1 MKSISA
7 KKVQILEDFFGTPY
21 EIKIFGDYGFVLMVF
36 PTFEDDYTKKMVD
49 EIIFSLEDFI
59 KDGLFRVAFI
69 PTINDYFWGK
79 ECEYTLE
86 KSKLLYDFNN
96 FLVGEIVRYL
106 YKIIG
111 RPTPIITLGCG
122 EHAGFYAANSFFR
135 RPDLFYG
142 MISVDGVFDMHI
154 LCRNINE
161 EDDNIYFNNPMAF
174 LPNLNDDYW
183 LIHLRAKKD
192 INIVAFSNNPLSV
205 SQANQLSSILESKTI
220 EHRKEI
226 IVEESNITN
235 YLSVIRKLIEEK
247 FA

>member
-7 KKVQILEDFFGTPY
+7 KKILISENFHGTPY
-21 EIKIFGDYGFVLMVF
+21 EIKIFGDYGFVLMMF
-36 PTFEDDYTKKMVD
+36 PIFEDGYSKEMD
-49 EIIFSLEDFI
+49 EKIIISLQDFI
-59 KDGLFRVAFI
+59 KEGLFRVAFI

-79 ECEYTLE
+79 ECEYSFE
-86 KSKLLYDFNN
+86 KSKLLHNFNN
-96 FLVGEIVRYL
+96 LLISEVIRYL

-122 EHAGFYAANSFFR
+122 AQAGFYAANSFFR

-142 MISVDGVFDMHI
+142 MISVDGVFDMHM

-183 LIHLRAKKD
+183 LIHLKAKKD
-192 INIVAFSNNPLSV
+192 INIIAFSSNPSSV
-205 SQANQLSSILESKTI
+205 DQANQLSSILESKSI
-220 EHRKEI
+220 EYRKEI
-226 IVEESNITN
+226 IDGKSNVTN
-235 YLSVIRKLIEEK
+235 YLSVIKKLVEEK